1 MFLVNAI
8 PAGSLERMRRWFALP
23 KASRLPRKS
32 HQRALLLA
40 LLIFLSASSVRL
52 LHWQDLRSDIE
63 SGRMRFGMS
72 DLYKANAQSLL
83 SGRFDL
89 FIKGP
94 NPPSDADIL
103 MHPPGYSLW
112 LAFIFKLFGDSNT
125 AWRLTQ
131 LLLDA
136 LTAVSIF
143 LLARELLPTSA
154 AFIAGMLIAI
164 SPQLAHTSLV
174 LLPESLSVLPVVWAV
189 FLIVRSF
196 KSPNLFLTAGAGV
209 LIGISCWLRP
219 NALLLSPFLGLFIFL
234 LCPRRRWN
242 HAAALVLGTLAVIAP
257 ITLRNV
263 VVFHTVTPLSLG
275 AGVTLYEGIAD
286 YDDENQFGFLSKDH
300 LLTEWEARIYQRP
313 DYARSLYGSDGVFRE
328 RERLKRGLDVVKK
341 HPAWFLSVTLRRI
354 LFMMTY
360 EPTPIVSRVPTVTH
374 SLAAT
379 SHLSAMWTAS
389 PAQIVADAQVSPHSS
404 TVELSEDRQG
414 LLIRGLEGKPLVL
427 SQAIQL
433 NTGRDY
439 VLQFPIDMLEA
450 GRITIRVTGINS
462 RTLFASAAMPD
473 ALQRFSHEK
482 PTNILRIP
490 FVSSE
495 EQIRIEISGA
505 DNTNPVS
512 VRLGRMQL
520 FELGESSYTW
530 TRAPRLV
537 LRALQKFFTTAS
549 MLPLVL
555 VGFVV
560 LLMNSSGRLL
570 AILLAVPLY
579 YLLAQAPLH
588 TEYRYVIAIHYFLLI
603 LAAVPL
609 YLASLK
615 LWYGANE
622 LVRRRSRR

>member
-1 MFLVNAI
+1 MLLVNAF
-8 PAGSLERMRRWFALP
+8 PAGGLERMRRWFALP
-23 KASRLPRKS
+23 ETSRLQRKP
-32 HQRALLLA
+32 HRRVLLLA
-40 LLIFLSASSVRL
+40 LLTLLAATSVRL
-52 LHWQDLRSDIE
+52 LHWQDLRPDIE

-72 DLYKANAQSLL
+72 DLYKANAQNLL
-83 SGRFDL
+83 SGRLDL

-103 MHPPGYSLW
+103 MHPPGYSLL

-125 AWRLTQ
+125 PWRLAQ
-131 LLLDA
+131 LLMDA
-136 LTAVSIF
+136 LTATSIF
-143 LLARELLPTSA
+143 FLARELLPISA
-154 AFIAGMLIAI
+154 AFIATMLIAV

-196 KSPNLFLTAGAGV
+196 KSPHLFLTAAAGV

-219 NALLLSPFLGLFIFL
+219 NALLLSPFLGLFIVL
-234 LCPRRRWN
+234 LFPRKRWN

-275 AGVTLYEGIAD
+275 AGITLCEGIAD

-300 LLTEWEARIYQRP
+300 LFTEWEARIYQRP

-328 RERLKRGLDVVKK
+328 RERLRRGLDVVKK
-341 HPAWFLSVTLRRI
+341 RPLWFLSVMLRRI

-360 EPTPIVSRVPTVTH
+360 EPTPVVSRTPTVTH
-374 SLAAT
+374 SLVAT

-389 PAQIVADAQVSPHSS
+389 PAQMLAGAQFSPSFSTDA
-404 TVELSEDRQG
+404 LSEDRQG
-414 LLIRGLEGKPLVL
+414 LLIKGLEGKPLFI

-439 VLQFPIDMLEA
+439 VLQFPIDMLE
-450 GRITIRVTGINS
+450 GRITVRVTGINS
-462 RTLFASAAMPD
+462 STLLASAAVPD

-490 FVSSE
+490 FVSNE

-505 DNTNPVS
+505 YNTDPVIM
-512 VRLGRMQL
+512 RLGRMQL
-520 FELGESSYTW
+520 FELGESAYTW
-530 TRAPRLV
+530 TRGPRLV
-537 LRALQKFFTTAS
+537 LRALQKFFTTS
-549 MLPLVL
+549 RMLPLVV
-555 VGFVV
+555 VGFA
-560 LLMNSSGRLL
+560 LLFINSSRRLFT
-570 AILLAVPLY
+570 ILLAVPLY

-603 LAAVPL
+603 VAAVPL
-609 YLASLK
+609 HLACVK

-622 LVRRRSRR
+622 LLRIGSRR

>member
-1 MFLVNAI
+1 MFLINSLR
-8 PAGSLERMRRWFALP
+8 AGIKRIRGWFTLPEVSSLQP
-23 KASRLPRKS
+23 KPHR
-32 HQRALLLA
+32 RALLLA
-40 LLIFLSASSVRL
+40 LFIFLAATGIRL
-52 LHWQDLRSDIE
+52 LHWQDLRPEIE

-72 DLYKANAQSLL
+72 DLYKSNAQNLL

-94 NPPSDADIL
+94 NPPSDADVL
-103 MHPPGYSLW
+103 MHPPGYPLL
-112 LAFIFKLFGDSNT
+112 LALIFKLFGDSNT
-125 AWRLTQ
+125 PWRLAQ
-131 LLLDA
+131 LLMDA
-136 LTAVSIF
+136 LTAASIF
-143 LLARELLPTSA
+143 LLARELLPISA
-154 AFIAGMLIAI
+154 AFIAGMLIAV

-196 KSPNLFLTAGAGV
+196 KSPNLFLTAAAGV
-209 LIGISCWLRP
+209 LIGCSCWLRP

-234 LCPRRRWN
+234 LFPRRPWN

-275 AGVTLYEGIAD
+275 VGVTLCEGIAD
-286 YDDENQFGFLSKDH
+286 YDDENQFGLISKDH

-328 RERLKRGLDVVKK
+328 QERLRRGLDVVKK
-341 HPAWFLSVTLRRI
+341 RPVWFLSVILRRI

-360 EPTPIVSRVPTVTH
+360 EPTPVVSRIPTVTH

-379 SHLSAMWTAS
+379 SHLSAIWTA
-389 PAQIVADAQVSPHSS
+389 PAAQMLAGAQSS
-404 TVELSEDRQG
+404 LPSSSVELSEDREG
-414 LLIRGLEGKPLVL
+414 LLIKGEGKQLFI
-427 SQAIQL
+427 SQPIQL
-433 NTGRDY
+433 KAGRDY
-439 VLQFPIDMLEA
+439 VLQFPLDMLE

-495 EQIRIEISGA
+495 EQIKIEFSGA
-505 DNTNPVS
+505 DNKDPVS
-512 VRLGRMQL
+512 VRLGRMQI
-520 FELGESSYTW
+520 FELGESAYTW

-537 LRALQKFFTTAS
+537 LRALQKFFTTS
-549 MLPLVL
+549 TMLPLVL
-555 VGFVV
+555 VGVA
-560 LLMNSSGRLL
+560 LLFNNSRGRLL
-570 AILLAVPLY
+570 TMLLAVPLY

-609 YLASLK
+609 YWASVK
-615 LWYGANE
+615 LWRGANV